1 MKIFVP
7 QIFDMFLYQYNG
19 NYYTEDGSTSA
30 LNTPEAYAAFKEFCE
45 LYTDNEVPV
54 SANFYNRFRTGEIP
68 LGIENA
74 SQYLLL
80 AYAAPEIAGNWKIAP
95 IPGHT
100 DSDGNINRT
109 NSGTAVDGCI
119 ILENAANKNGA
130 WDFLKWWTSSETQMT
145 FSKLVEGRIG
155 AQARWFSANMKAFSA
170 LPWSKS
176 DRIAIESA
184 FKNAK
189 ETPVVLGSYFSNRHL
204 VNAINRTVIQDR
216 SARDSL
222 EEAAEQ
228 INMELSRRQK
238 SYYKRQSKLSQ
249 KGDDR

>member
-1 MKIFVP
+1 
-7 QIFDMFLYQYNG
+7 
-19 NYYTEDGSTSA
+19 
-30 LNTPEAYAAFKEFCE
+30 
-45 LYTDNEVPV
+45 
-54 SANFYNRFRTGEIP
+54 
-68 LGIENA
+68 
-74 SQYLLL
+74 
-80 AYAAPEIAGNWKIAP
+80 
-95 IPGHT
+95 
-100 DSDGNINRT
+100 
-109 NSGTAVDGCI
+109 
-119 ILENAANKNGA
+119 
-130 WDFLKWWTSSETQMT
+130 MT